1 MTLRTQDS
9 NVNKNL
15 LCVKNKHPFDDRIKF
30 QEEGHKYWIDD
41 DDTDLISATTYIHDF
56 FDEFDEETIIKNI
69 LNKFEHKYDKNYK
82 YYKMSYDEI
91 KNLWEKNRIEA
102 SEAGTKMHA
111 LIEYFYNDIEIEI
124 ESPEMEQFL
133 QFYEDHED
141 LEMYRTEWMIFSE
154 QLRITGSI
162 DAVFRNDDGTLT
174 LGDWK
179 RSKEIK
185 FESFGNKKG
194 KFPFQNILDC
204 NFYHYSLQLNLYRV
218 ILEKF
223 YNEKI
228 KEMFLVILH
237 PNNKDDKYMKIPVK
251 RMEKEGDLLLD
262 FRINQ
267 LLKLGYSKDR
277 FQDININFR
286 LKDEIN
292 YGNIDEINEEEE
304 IKPLKR
310 LLKKNYKK

>member
-1 MTLRTQDS
+1 MTLRNIDS
-9 NVNKNL
+9 NLDNNL
-15 LCVKNKHPFDDRIKF
+15 LCVKNKHPFDSRIKF
-30 QEEGHKYWIDD
+30 QEEGHLYWIDD
-41 DDTDLISATTYIHDF
+41 DSTDLISATTFIHKF
-56 FDEFDEETIIKNI
+56 FDDFDEHKQIKMI
-69 LNKFEHKYDKNYK
+69 LNKYQHKNDKTYK

-111 LIEYFYNDIEIEI
+111 TIEYFYNDIEIEI
-124 ESPEMEQFL
+124 DSPELEQFL
-133 QFYEDHED
+133 QFYEDHEN

-154 QLRITGSI
+154 KLRITGSI
-162 DAVFRNDDGTLT
+162 DAVFRNEDGTLT

-194 KFPFQNILDC
+194 KFPFQNLSDC
-204 NFYHYSLQLNLYRV
+204 NYYHYSLQLNLYRV

-228 KEMFLVILH
+228 KDMFLVILH
-237 PNNKDDKYMKIPVK
+237 PNNENNKYIKIPVK

-267 LLKLGYSKDR
+267 LLELGYPVER
-277 FQDININFR
+277 FADID
-286 LKDEIN
+286 LKYRIKYQKKEIIN
-292 YGNIDEINEEEE
+292 YDTIEEDIE

-310 LLKKNYKK
+310 LLAKK